1 VSLLRALG
9 VLCVVLALV
18 AAGCGGG
25 GDDGVDE
32 WASTVCG
39 ALEDWGTSLRTGSQE
54 LAPAMQ
60 NTRDLE
66 NVKEAY
72 IGFLEESAQS
82 SKELVDEVKSAG
94 PPDTEEG
101 QAVQD
106 ALVSAFEK
114 VQASFARAVD
124 EAQELSTADGDS
136 FRIGVGR
143 LSGDVEKNL
152 QAAGR
157 FFTGIGERSSE
168 IEEAIEDDPNCGQF
182 ANAG

>member
-1 VSLLRALG
+1 
-9 VLCVVLALV
+9 
-18 AAGCGGG
+18 
-25 GDDGVDE
+25 
-32 WASTVCG
+32 
-39 ALEDWGTSLRTGSQE
+39 
-54 LAPAMQ
+54 MQ

-66 NVKEAY
+66 NVKEKY
-72 IGFLEESAQS
+72 IGFLEDSEQS
-82 SKELVDEVKSAG
+82 SQELVDEVKSAG